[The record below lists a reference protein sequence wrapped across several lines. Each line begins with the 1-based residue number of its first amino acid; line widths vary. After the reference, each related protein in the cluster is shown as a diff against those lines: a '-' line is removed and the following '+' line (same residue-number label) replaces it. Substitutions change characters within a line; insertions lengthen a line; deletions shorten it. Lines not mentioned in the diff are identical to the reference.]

1 MDKQGVLA
9 QLEAVVTQFKPYRIT
24 PEMLRRQTHKM
35 DRFVH
40 KHVEEPA
47 LIHKL
52 YDLTRIYET
61 LIQALQHKYIDRE
74 DQLQLLG
81 EKVRESSLLD
91 GADIYIDGFHHLS
104 PQELF
109 VIEELMKRCRRITI
123 ALTLDELANGDTSEL
138 DLFYQT

>member
-1 MDKQGVLA
+1 
-9 QLEAVVTQFKPYRIT
+9 
-24 PEMLRRQTHKM
+24 
-35 DRFVH
+35 
-40 KHVEEPA
+40 
-47 LIHKL
+47 IHKL
-52 YDLTRIYET
+52 YDLTRIYER

-123 ALTLDELANGDTSEL
+123 ALTLDELASGEPSEL
-138 DLFYQT
+138 DLVDQTKETYHNARALARQNGITIQGNIVLDSTNGPFQNRPAFCH